1 MMKILRTIAVAILAL
16 AVAMPAAAA
25 TKEKKERRERRKKAK
40 TEQTVQHKTASTAA
54 KHETAPAADEQPA
67 AEQPIVYSTAPA
79 DLDVLLAEWYEQNV
93 FGSMDEFFSS
103 YVNAENNVTGQSVQ
117 STPDSVFVRRL
128 RELVSPVPL
137 AYNEIVKNIINLYI
151 GSPTGK
157 MGDIL
162 RLAPLYMPMIEE
174 ELINAGLPVELRM
187 MPVIESALNPI
198 ALSRAGALGLWQFM
212 PATGKL
218 YGLEINSLVDE
229 RCDPVAATR
238 AACRYM
244 KDMYALYGDWTLA
257 IASYNCGAGN
267 VNKALARAGSSREE
281 HKLTF
286 WDVYPYLPRETRG
299 YVPAFIAATYAY
311 NYNRHHDLEI
321 LPPPRPLAT
330 DTLQINRVMHLEQI
344 SSTID
349 CPLETLKALN
359 PQYKL
364 NIIPASTKTYTLVL
378 PQTAVSEYISRE
390 SDIMAKD
397 SLYLKEYIN
406 PANLDKKKQEAA
418 AAATRTYKVKRG
430 DTLGSIAKKHGVT
443 VANLMKWNNI
453 KKANLIREGQ
463 VLKIYR

>member
-1 MMKILRTIAVAILAL
+1 MKILRLIAVAAL
-16 AVAMPAAAA
+16 SIAVLMPAEAA
-25 TKEKKERRERRKKAK
+25 TKRDKRERRERRKKAR
-40 TEQTVQHKTASTAA
+40 TEQTATVRTTAES
-54 KHETAPAADEQPA
+54 APAAITPT
-67 AEQPIVYSTAPA
+67 AETETAQQEMQLIYSSEPQ
-79 DLDVLLAEWYEQNV
+79 DLDVLLSQWYDEYV
-93 FGSMDEFFSS
+93 FHSMNEFFDS
-103 YVNAENNVTGQSVQ
+103 YINAENPVTGQSVQ

-137 AYNEIVKNIINLYI
+137 TYNEIVKNLINLYI

-157 MGDIL
+157 MADIL
-162 RLAPLYMPMIEE
+162 RIAPLYLPMIEE
-174 ELINAGLPVELRM
+174 ELIKAGLPVELRM
-187 MPVIESALNPI
+187 MPVIESALSTTVV
-198 ALSRAGALGLWQFM
+198 SRAGAVGLWQFM
-212 PATGKL
+212 PRTGQL
-218 YGLEINSLVDE
+218 YGLEVNSLVDE

-244 KDMYALYGDWTLA
+244 KDMYTLYGDWTLA

-267 VNKALARAGSSREE
+267 VNKAIARAGGTREE
-281 HKLTF
+281 KNMTF

-311 NYNRHHDLEI
+311 NYNRHHDLDI

-330 DTLQINRVMHLEQI
+330 DTLQISRVMHLEQI

-364 NIIPASTKTYTLVL
+364 NIIPASTRTYTLVL
-378 PQTAVSEYISRE
+378 PQTAVSQYISHE
-390 SDIMAKD
+390 EEIMAKD
-397 SLYLKEYIN
+397 SLYLKEYLN
-406 PANLDKKKQEAA
+406 PTNLDKKKQEAVA
-418 AAATRTYKVKRG
+418 SRTYKVKRG
-430 DTLGSIAKKHGVT
+430 DTLGAIAKKHGVT

-463 VLKIYR
+463 VLRINR

>member
-1 MMKILRTIAVAILAL
+1 MKILRFIATAL
-16 AVAMPAAAA
+16 LAAAVIIPA
-25 TKEKKERRERRKKAK
+25 DAAAKNDKKERRARRKKAK
-40 TEQTVQHKTASTAA
+40 TEQTVQQNA
-54 KHETAPAADEQPA
+54 EEQTQISDITPSA
-67 AEQPIVYSTAPA
+67 GMIVRHSDQPVYSTNPE
-79 DLDVLLAEWYEQNV
+79 DIDVLLAEWYDEHV
-93 FGSMDEFFSS
+93 FRSMNDFFDT
-103 YVNAENNVTGQSVQ
+103 YVDAENPAHSATVA

-137 AYNEIVKNIINLYI
+137 AYNEIVKNLINLYI
-151 GSPTGK
+151 GSPSGR

-174 ELINAGLPVELRM
+174 ELIKAGLPVELRM
-187 MPVIESALNPI
+187 MPVIESALNPT

-218 YGLEINSLVDE
+218 YGLEVNSLIDE
-229 RCDPVAATR
+229 RCDPVASTR
-238 AACRYM
+238 AACQYM
-244 KDMYALYGDWTLA
+244 KEMYNLYGDWTLA

-267 VNKALARAGSSREE
+267 VNKAIARAGGSRED
-281 HKLTF
+281 KNMTF

-311 NYNRHHDLEI
+311 NYNRLHELDI
-321 LPPPRPLAT
+321 LPPPRQLAT

-364 NIIPASTKTYTLVL
+364 NIIPASTRNYTLVL
-378 PQTAVSEYISRE
+378 PQTAVSEYILHQDE
-390 SDIMAKD
+390 IMAKD

-406 PANLDKKKQEAA
+406 PVNLDKKKQETVAS
-418 AAATRTYKVKRG
+418 RTYKVKRG
-430 DTLGSIAKKHGVT
+430 DTLGSIAKRHGVT

-463 VLKIYR
+463 VLRINK

>member
-1 MMKILRTIAVAILAL
+1 MKILRLL
-16 AVAMPAAAA
+16 AVAALSIAVVMPAEAALKNDK
-25 TKEKKERRERRKKAK
+25 KEKRQRRKKAK
-40 TEQTVQHKTASTAA
+40 TEQAAQQKEEAESVRQAIMPTADTVQLRIDT
-54 KHETAPAADEQPA
+54 P
-67 AEQPIVYSTAPA
+67 VYSTNPE
-79 DLDVLLAEWYEQNV
+79 DVDVLLSKWYDEHV
-93 FGSMDEFFSS
+93 FSSMDDFFNS
-103 YVNAENNVTGQSVQ
+103 YINVENPVSGQSVQ

-137 AYNEIVKNIINLYI
+137 AYNEIVRNIINLYI

-162 RLAPLYMPMIEE
+162 RIAPLYMPMIEE
-174 ELINAGLPVELRM
+174 ELIKAGLPVELRM
-187 MPVIESALNPI
+187 MPVIESALSTTVV
-198 ALSRAGALGLWQFM
+198 SRAGAVGLWQFM
-212 PATGKL
+212 PATGRL
-218 YGLEINSLVDE
+218 YGLEVNSLVDE

-281 HKLTF
+281 RKLTF

-311 NYNRHHDLEI
+311 NYNRHHDLDI

-330 DTLQINRVMHLEQI
+330 DTLQINRIMHLEQI

-364 NIIPASTKTYTLVL
+364 NIIPASTRTYTLVL
-378 PQTAVSEYISRE
+378 PQTAVSEYIRHE
-390 SDIMAKD
+390 DEIMAKD

-406 PANLDKKKQEAA
+406 PANLDKKKQEAVA
-418 AAATRTYKVKRG
+418 ARTYKVKRG
-430 DTLGSIAKKHGVT
+430 DTLGSIAKKHGVS
-443 VANLMKWNNI
+443 VNNLMKWNNI

-463 VLKIYR
+463 VLRINR

>member
-1 MMKILRTIAVAILAL
+1 MLSAAVL
-16 AVAMPAAAA
+16 MPAHADAE
-25 TKEKKERRERRKKAK
+25 TGRKNKRPKKAK
-40 TEQTVQHKTASTAA
+40 TVHAEHLNAASDTAKHAKSHADDYNYTAA
-54 KHETAPAADEQPA
+54 ETTEHPT
-67 AEQPIVYSTAPA
+67 VYSTAPE
-79 DLDVLLAEWYEQNV
+79 DLDVLLSEWYQENV
-93 FGSMDEFFSS
+93 FHSMNEFFDS
-103 YVNAENNVTGQSVQ
+103 YVNAENPVTGQSVQ

-137 AYNEIVKNIINLYI
+137 AYNEIVKNLIQLYI
-151 GSPTGK
+151 GTPTSK
-157 MGDIL
+157 MADIL

-174 ELINAGLPVELRM
+174 ELIKAELPVELRM
-187 MPVIESALNPI
+187 MAVIESALNTTVV
-198 ALSRAGALGLWQFM
+198 SRAGAVGLWQFM

-218 YGLEINSLVDE
+218 YGLEINSMVDE

-238 AACRYM
+238 AACRYL
-244 KDMYALYGDWTLA
+244 KDMYILYGDWTLA

-299 YVPAFIAATYAY
+299 YLPAFIAATYAY
-311 NYNRHHDLEI
+311 NYNRHHDMEI

-330 DTLQINRVMHLEQI
+330 DTLQINRIMHLEQI

-364 NIIPASTKTYTLVL
+364 NIIPASTRNYTLVL
-378 PQTAVSEYISRE
+378 PQTAVSEYIRHE
-390 SDIMAKD
+390 SEIMAKD
-397 SLYLKEYIN
+397 SLYLKEYIDPTN
-406 PANLDKKKQEAA
+406 IDKKKQEAA
-418 AAATRTYKVKRG
+418 AAAVKTYKVKRG
-430 DTLGSIAKKHGVT
+430 DTLGAIAKRNGTT

-453 KKANLIREGQ
+453 KKANLLREGQ

>member
-1 MMKILRTIAVAILAL
+1 MKILRIITIAMLAL
-16 AVAMPAAAA
+16 SVAMPAGAA
-25 TKEKKERRERRKKAK
+25 TKKEKKERRKRVK
-40 TEQTVQHKTASTAA
+40 TEQSAQQHATSPAA
-54 KHETAPAADEQPA
+54 KRAIMPTPEPAPAAE
-67 AEQPIVYSTAPA
+67 EPIVYSTAA
-79 DLDVLLAEWYEQNV
+79 EDLDVLLSEWYEKHV
-93 FGSMDEFFSS
+93 FSSMDDFFNS
-103 YVNAENNVTGQSVQ
+103 YVNAENPVSGQSVQ

-137 AYNEIVKNIINLYI
+137 AYNEIVKHLINLYI
-151 GSPTGK
+151 GSPAGK

-162 RLAPLYMPMIEE
+162 RLAPIYMPMIEE
-174 ELINAGLPVELRM
+174 ELIKAGLPVELRM
-187 MPVIESALNPI
+187 MAVIESALS
-198 ALSRAGALGLWQFM
+198 ATVVSRAGAVGLWQFM
-212 PATGKL
+212 PRTGQL

-281 HKLTF
+281 RRLTF

-364 NIIPASTKTYTLVL
+364 NIIPASTRTYTLVL
-378 PQTAVSEYISRE
+378 PQTAVSQYISHE
-390 SDIMAKD
+390 EEIMAKD
-397 SLYLKEYIN
+397 SMYLKEYIN
-406 PANLDKKKQEAA
+406 PSNLDKKKQEAA
-418 AAATRTYKVKRG
+418 AAATKTYKVKRG
-430 DTLGSIAKKHGVT
+430 DTLGAIAKRNGTT
-443 VANLMKWNNI
+443 VENLMKWKNI
-453 KKANLIREGQ
+453 KKANLLREGQ
-463 VLKIYR
+463 VLKIYK

>member
-1 MMKILRTIAVAILAL
+1 MTAAVL
-16 AVAMPAAAA
+16 MPARAAE
-25 TKEKKERRERRKKAK
+25 TNDKKERRERRKKAK
-40 TEQTVQHKTASTAA
+40 TEQVVKHH
-54 KHETAPAADEQPA
+54 HETDSKAAVHPAIAPTDDAAT
-67 AEQPIVYSTAPA
+67 AETEKPIVYSTAPQ
-79 DLDVLLAEWYEQNV
+79 DLDVLLSDWYDEYV
-93 FGSMDEFFSS
+93 FHSLNEFFDS
-103 YVNAENNVTGQSVQ
+103 YISEGNPVTGQSVQ
-117 STPDSVFVRRL
+117 ETPDSVFVRRL

-137 AYNEIVKNIINLYI
+137 AYNDIVKNFINVYI
-151 GSPTGK
+151 GTPSSK
-157 MGDIL
+157 MADVL

-174 ELINAGLPVELRM
+174 ELIKAGMPVELRM
-187 MPVIESALNPI
+187 MAVIESALNPT

-212 PATGKL
+212 PVTGRL
-218 YGLEINSLVDE
+218 YGLEVNSLVDE

-244 KDMYALYGDWTLA
+244 KDMYAMYGDWTLA

-267 VNKALARAGSSREE
+267 VNKAIARAGGSREE
-281 HKLTF
+281 RNMTF

-321 LPPPRPLAT
+321 LPPPRALAT
-330 DTLQINRVMHLEQI
+330 DTIQVSKVMHLEQI

-378 PQTAVSEYISRE
+378 PQTAVSEYIAHE
-390 SDIMAKD
+390 NEIMAKD

-418 AAATRTYKVKRG
+418 AAKTYKVKRG
-430 DTLGSIAKKHGVT
+430 DTLGGIAKKNGTT
-443 VANLMKWNNI
+443 VANLMKLNNI
-453 KKANLIREGQ
+453 KKSGLIREGQ
-463 VLKIYR
+463 VLRIR